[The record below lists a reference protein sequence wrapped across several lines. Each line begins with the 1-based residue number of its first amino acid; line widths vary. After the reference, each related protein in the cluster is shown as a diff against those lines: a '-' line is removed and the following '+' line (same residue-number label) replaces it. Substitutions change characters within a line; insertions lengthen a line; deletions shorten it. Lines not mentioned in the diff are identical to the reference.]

1 MTTSDLDIE
10 RPQAAAP
17 EKQKR
22 RKFWSFLV
30 LGLALALLAIKI
42 FPARP
47 FNEQLLQLSLRQT
60 LGPWADGFASEPP
73 ELQALILDYAS
84 QPELV
89 LKTKIALLKYPDLA
103 QRVFLTYGATPEFQQ
118 ILRHYGE
125 AVLLPISYFMTHEIA
140 SLTAMHKVGN
150 VWEDLKESW
159 QHWLTGK
166 KEAAAPPPE
175 VKLGPE
181 ERGWIAITFIKEEG
195 YHFLGQFVVT
205 KEGEVQWLQSDRL
218 LQGLVS
224 FLTSGV
230 RKLEAKWR
238 QGEPILLGDLTDA
251 ALDLI
256 IVAGSFKL
264 VKAANQS
271 RKLTK
276 LGQLPQRI
284 RVYGRALLFKGGKL
298 RPIVKYGVLA
308 TTGYLLVRH
317 PSLLHSLWR
326 EAANVLGLPPLL
338 LQVVG
343 WTVVITLLLYPVSW
357 LWALL
362 TPPVRWL
369 ARTVC

>member
-1 MTTSDLDIE
+1 MSTSDLE
-10 RPQAAAP
+10 TESPRAAAP

-22 RKFWSFLV
+22 RKFWFFLV

-47 FNEQLLQLSLRQT
+47 FNEQLLQLSLHQT
-60 LGPWADGFASEPP
+60 LGSLAAGFASEPP
-73 ELQALILDYAS
+73 ELQALMLDYAA

-89 LKTKIALLKYPDLA
+89 LKAKIALLKYPDLA
-103 QRVFLTYGATPEFQQ
+103 RRVFLTYGATPEFQQ
-118 ILRHYGE
+118 ILLNYGE
-125 AVLLPISYFMTHEIA
+125 AVLLPISYFMTHEIS
-140 SLTAMHKVGN
+140 SLTAMHKVGT
-150 VWEDLKESW
+150 VWDDLKESW
-159 QHWLTGK
+159 QQWLGGK
-166 KEAAAPPPE
+166 QEAAAPPPE

-181 ERGWIAITFIKEEG
+181 ERGWIAVTFIQEAG

-205 KEGEVQWLQSDRL
+205 KEGEVQWLQSDRM

-224 FLTSGV
+224 FFTGGV

-238 QGEPILLGDLTDA
+238 QSEQIGLGDLTDA

-256 IVAGSFKL
+256 VVAGSFKL

-284 RVYGRALLFKGGKL
+284 RIYGSALLFKGGKV
-298 RPIVKYGVLA
+298 RPIVKYGALA
-308 TTGYLLVRH
+308 TTGYLLIRH

-362 TPPVRWL
+362 SPPVRWL
-369 ARTVC
+369 ARAVC

>member
-1 MTTSDLDIE
+1 MSTSDLEIKS
-10 RPQAAAP
+10 PPAAAP

-22 RKFWSFLV
+22 RKFRLFLV
-30 LGLALALLAIKI
+30 LGLALALLAMKI

-60 LGPWADGFASEPP
+60 LGPLAAGFAAEPP
-73 ELQALILDYAS
+73 ELQALMLDYAP

-89 LKTKIALLKYPDLA
+89 LKAKIALLKYPDLA
-103 QRVFLTYGATPEFQQ
+103 RRVFLTYGAEPEFQQ
-118 ILRHYGE
+118 ILRDYGE
-125 AVLLPISYFMTHEIA
+125 AVLLPISYFMTHEIS
-140 SLTAMHKVGN
+140 SLTAMHKVGK

-159 QHWLTGK
+159 QQWLGG
-166 KEAAAPPPE
+166 EAAAPPPA

-181 ERGWIAITFIKEEG
+181 ERGWIAVTFIKEEG

-224 FLTSGV
+224 FLTGGV

-284 RVYGRALLFKGGKL
+284 RVYGSALLFKGGRL

-362 TPPVRWL
+362 SPPVRWL
-369 ARTVC
+369 ARAVC